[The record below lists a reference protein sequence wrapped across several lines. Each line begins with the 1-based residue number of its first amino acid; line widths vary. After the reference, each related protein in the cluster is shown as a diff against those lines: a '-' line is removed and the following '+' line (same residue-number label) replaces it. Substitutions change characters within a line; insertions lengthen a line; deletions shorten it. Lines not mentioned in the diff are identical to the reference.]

1 MRKVTIIKKK
11 SHSENIGGEKLLIAN
26 YNSVMPD
33 NIARIIAEKGLK
45 QCAVAKRAGFSNQQ
59 FNDMLNGRKIIK
71 PCDALAISEALGVTM
86 NELYKEVKK
95 GEV

>member
-1 MRKVTIIKKK
+1 MIQIAEYNKPVAK
-11 SHSENIGGEKLLIAN
+11 NIQ
-26 YNSVMPD
+26 S
-33 NIARIIAEKGLK
+33 IIAEKGLK

-86 NELYKEVKK
+86 NELYKEVK
-95 GEV
+95 ESDA

>member
-1 MRKVTIIKKK
+1 M
-11 SHSENIGGEKLLIAN
+11 LIAN
-26 YNSVMPD
+26 YNSVMPH
-33 NIARIIAEKGLK
+33 NITRIIRDKGLK

-86 NELYKEVKK
+86 NELYREIKR
-95 GEV
+95 